1 MARLNADSLHLCSG
15 QKTDSQNLRA
25 PIGLTN
31 WMGVTSGFLPE
42 INWRNVLQPVYL
54 SSAAKKHLDNA
65 SLQEE
70 KGSFFISFPERRMY
84 TVRQITIKN
93 WLVNIREKKVT

>member
-1 MARLNADSLHLCSG
+1 MARLNAGSFHLSSG
-15 QKTDSQNLRA
+15 QRTDSQNLSA
-25 PIGLTN
+25 PIGLSN

-42 INWRNVLQPVYL
+42 INWRNVLQAVYL

-70 KGSFFISFPERRMY
+70 KGRFFILFPERCMY
-84 TVRQITIKN
+84 TVKQIIIKD
-93 WLVNIREKKVT
+93 